1 MIAEYLSAAMRHA
14 RYEMINDSEPFYG
27 EIPECPGVWATGK
40 TLEEC
45 RENLLEGLE
54 GWIILGL
61 QRGHTIPVID
71 GIALTAEEPTEVSG

>member
-1 MIAEYLSAAMRHA
+1 MIAEYLSAALKHA
-14 RYEMINDSEPFYG
+14 RYELIQDPEPFYG

-45 RENLLEGLE
+45 RENLLDGLE

-61 QRGHTIPVID
+61 QRGHPIPPV
-71 GIALTAEEPTEVSG
+71 E